1 MIERVEELEQKVSRL
16 IQSARAMREEI
27 RRLREDKQALARQL
41 EGSEKVAKEMSE
53 LRAEAAKLREQVEAG
68 EGKEAV
74 VRNKLKTIIDRVE
87 DIEGELEQIEGT
99 ASV

>member
-1 MIERVEELEQKVSRL
+1 
-16 IQSARAMREEI
+16 MREEI